1 MRISHLLSFVALAL
15 VAIVVYTW
23 WTFDGFSAR
32 SQPSAVERG
41 IARAVRRLAIPTRA
55 REARNPVAF
64 SAEVWEE
71 SRVHFADHCAT
82 CHAND
87 GSGQTELGQNLYP
100 KAPDMRL
107 SDTQR
112 LSDGELYWIIE
123 NGIRLTG
130 MPAWGRGDGNDSDTW
145 KMVHFIRHLTEL
157 TDEHLESMKP
167 FNPTTRAELDEERED
182 DAFLAGE
189 DIRPPARS
197 GHVH

>member
-1 MRISHLLSFVALAL
+1 
-15 VAIVVYTW
+15 
-23 WTFDGFSAR
+23 
-32 SQPSAVERG
+32 
-41 IARAVRRLAIPTRA
+41 
-55 REARNPVAF
+55 
-64 SAEVWEE
+64 
-71 SRVHFADHCAT
+71 
-82 CHAND
+82 
-87 GSGQTELGQNLYP
+87 
-100 KAPDMRL
+100 MRL

-167 FNPTTRAELDEERED
+167 FNPATRAELDEERED

-189 DIRPPARS
+189 EIRTPARS